1 VSFEFESQAVQSVE
15 EVLEDPQAGNAWVD
29 IPRGGGEEGA
39 PFRSVA
45 SSVDFNG
52 QVCAPGPVAQL
63 GEHTREV
70 LAEAGLSEEEISAV
84 AAVRARL

>member
-1 VSFEFESQAVQSVE
+1 
-15 EVLEDPQAGNAWVD
+15 
-29 IPRGGGEEGA
+29 
-39 PFRSVA
+39 VA

-63 GEHTREV
+63 GEHTRQV